1 VRLGRI
7 IMKRVVRGGEIVP
20 RQILPLSMSFDHR
33 IVDGANGALFM
44 NALITFPANPLSLL
58 LVS

>member
-1 VRLGRI
+1 
-7 IMKRVVRGGEIVP
+7 MKRVVRGGEIVP